1 MCGIF
6 AYSGST
12 KKTDQVLI
20 QGLKYLEY
28 RGYDSTGIAFFENNK
43 IKRYR
48 VRGGV
53 EKLEKKIPRYNKTR
67 ANKINSNKIRKL
79 GMGHTRWATHGKPS
93 KINAHPHK
101 GGSIY
106 VVHNG
111 IIENTNQ
118 IKKIISSEDLVSET
132 DTELI
137 PHLIHFFIQ
146 KEGLDFFKAVLK
158 SLPLLKGSYAVVAL
172 CEDNLNE
179 VIAFKSGPPL
189 ILAKEKKDFFISSDL
204 QALDETMSVLFLED
218 EEILHLKNDR
228 HLIFNFKGHPVKRN
242 FQKNFKRNQ
251 SKVEKGKHPHFMIK
265 EILEQ
270 PEILSS
276 LIASHLDK
284 TKKQFNFQISKGDL
298 TDLNQSLKDSSQLLI
313 LACGSSYFAGLFAKY
328 VLEDLVGISVQV
340 ETASEFIYRKKSLRP
355 EILVFFISQSGE
367 TADIL
372 TAFKQVKKSNLKTLS
387 LCNVENSTLDRKSDF
402 SLNMQAGAEIAVA
415 STKAFSASLL
425 SLIFFGFHLQKIRL
439 ALNKEERLFIKELL
453 KLPPLMKEIL
463 NSGQFFL
470 EIMEE
475 LKKFKTFFYLGRG
488 FYYPIALEGALKL
501 KEIAYLHAEAY
512 PSGEMKHGPLAM
524 IDKNTALLAL
534 LPPPGLLYEKNLTS
548 IKEALSRGAGL
559 IAIGGEKD
567 IKESRHFLT
576 LPKTHRFLHPLLSLI
591 PLQMMAY
598 YISRSYGYNADRPR
612 NLAKSV
618 TVE

>member
-6 AYSGST
+6 AYSGS

-20 QGLKYLEY
+20 QGLKHLEY
-28 RGYDSTGIAFFENNK
+28 RGYDSAGAAFFEHNK

-48 VRGGV
+48 VCGGV
-53 EKLEKKIPRYNKTR
+53 EKLEKKIPHSNNK
-67 ANKINSNKIRKL
+67 KGL

-111 IIENTNQ
+111 VIENMDQ
-118 IKKIISSEDLVSET
+118 IKKIIPSKNIVSET

-137 PHLIHFFIQ
+137 PHLIQFFIQ
-146 KEGLDFFKAVLK
+146 SENLDFFKAVLK
-158 SLPLLKGSYAVVAL
+158 SIPLLKGSYAVAAL
-172 CEDNLNE
+172 CEKNPNE
-179 VIAFKSGPPL
+179 IIAFKSGPPL
-189 ILAKEKKDFFISSDL
+189 ILAEKDKDFFISSDL
-204 QALDETMSVLFLED
+204 QALDEDLEVLFLED
-218 EEILHLKNDR
+218 EEILHLKDNKS
-228 HLIFNFKGHPVKRN
+228 HIFDFKGKPIKRH
-242 FQKNFKRNQ
+242 FQKN
-251 SKVEKGKHPHFMIK
+251 SKKKESKTKKGDHPHFMIK

-270 PEILSS
+270 PEVLSS
-276 LIASHLDK
+276 LISTHLDAEK
-284 TKKQFNFQISKGDL
+284 AKIDLKFSKGNL
-298 TDLNQSLKDSSQLLI
+298 EALNQSLKNSSQILI
-313 LACGSSYFAGLFAKY
+313 LACGSSYFTGLFAKY
-328 VLEDLVGISVQV
+328 ILEELAGISVQV
-340 ETASEFIYRKKSLRP
+340 ETASEFIYRKPYLLPKTSVL
-355 EILVFFISQSGE
+355 FISQSGE

-372 TAFKQVKKSNLKTLS
+372 SAFKQIEKLNLTSLS
-387 LCNVENSTLDRKSDF
+387 LCNASNSSLDRKSHF
-402 SLNMQAGAEIAVA
+402 SLNMQAGPEIAVA
-415 STKAFSASLL
+415 STKTFSASLL
-425 SLIFFGFHLQKIRL
+425 SLILLSFHIRSL
-439 ALNKEERLFIKELL
+439 KPDLNKEEEALFIDELLKFPALMKELL
-453 KLPPLMKEIL
+453 
-463 NSGQFFL
+463 NSGNFFL
-470 EIMEE
+470 KIMEE

-534 LPPPGLLYEKNLTS
+534 LPPQGLLYQKSLTS

-559 IAIGGEKD
+559 ITIGGEKKL
-567 IKESRHFLT
+567 KESRHLLM
-576 LPKTHRFLHPLLSLI
+576 LPKTHRFLHPILSLI